1 MPTPYS
7 DNLYLRVYPILEELM
22 IAIEEGT
29 QFVPAELTE
38 NFHIEVSPHVFPWIT
53 PNCISNSRNKA
64 SNPHLAG
71 SGNSK
76 SVMAFICFA
85 TE

>member
-1 MPTPYS
+1 MKYFLGEELFVLSGKRFMPTPYS

-22 IAIEEGT
+22 ITIEEDT
-29 QFVPAELTE
+29 QLVPAELTE
-38 NFHIEVSPHVFPWIT
+38 NFHIEV
-53 PNCISNSRNKA
+53 
-64 SNPHLAG
+64 NPHLAG

-85 TE
+85 TA

>member
-1 MPTPYS
+1 MKKLKHLLGEELFVLSGKRLIPTPYS
-7 DNLYLRVYPILEELM
+7 DNLYLRVYPILEELI

-38 NFHIEVSPHVFPWIT
+38 NFHIEV
-53 PNCISNSRNKA
+53 
-64 SNPHLAG
+64 NPHLAG

-76 SVMAFICFA
+76 SMMAFICFV

>member
-7 DNLYLRVYPILEELM
+7 DNLYLRVYPILEKLM

-38 NFHIEVSPHVFPWIT
+38 NFHIEVNPHVLPWIT
-53 PNCISNSRNKA
+53 PKLYRQ
-64 SNPHLAG
+64 LAEQ
-71 SGNSK
+71 SLK
-76 SVMAFICFA
+76 S
-85 TE
+85 TLGRLR

>member
-1 MPTPYS
+1 MGDELFVLSGKKFMPTPYS
-7 DNLYLRVYPILEELM
+7 DNLYLRVYPILEKLI

-29 QFVPAELTE
+29 QFVPAELIE
-38 NFHIEVSPHVFPWIT
+38 NFHIEV
-53 PNCISNSRNKA
+53 
-64 SNPHLAG
+64 NPHLAG

-76 SVMAFICFA
+76 SVMAFICFV